1 MKVGAGSVK
10 TRQARAWGRARFA
23 LQAAPWIALAVM
35 AALWPRRPRQ
45 TAEDIE
51 PLTAEELDAAE
62 PGRGRIASAP
72 WQIPPLGWKDILWR
86 TYRNVGHDSLP
97 SVAGGVTFYLLLAT
111 FPAVTAF
118 VSVYS
123 LFIDPGTVE
132 ALLYRWS
139 AILPNDALELIGDQ
153 MMRLGAQRHEVLS
166 AAFAVST
173 LISIW
178 SANAGMK
185 ALLLGL
191 NVAYDEI
198 EKRPYFRRTLFTYAV
213 TLSAVTVLAAITLL
227 TVAAP
232 VLLGPLG
239 LRVIHLEIAPL
250 RWLLVY
256 LIVASALTLVY
267 RYGPS
272 RHRPK
277 WRWVTFGGAAAAAVW
292 IPASL
297 GFSFYVDNFTHLGA
311 TYGSLGA
318 VIGFMLWVWFT
329 VMIVLVGAELNA
341 EVEHQTAC
349 DTTQGPWKPMGGRGA
364 IVADT
369 VGRAFTV
376 SPHEAADL
384 AEDFAK
390 RQIRIV
396 TRWLGL

>member
-1 MKVGAGSVK
+1 M
-10 TRQARAWGRARFA
+10 RARAEPVKRKRGHAWRRARFA
-23 LQAAPWIALAVM
+23 LQVAPWFALGVM
-35 AALWPRRPRQ
+35 AILWPRRPR
-45 TAEDIE
+45 ADADDIA
-51 PLTAEELDAAE
+51 PLTAEEHDAAH
-62 PGRGRIASAP
+62 PGRGRMANAP
-72 WQIPPLGWKDILWR
+72 WEIPALGWKDIVWR
-86 TYRNVGHDSLP
+86 TYRNIGRDSLP

-118 VSVYS
+118 VSVYG
-123 LFIDPGTVE
+123 LFIDPTTVE
-132 ALLYRWS
+132 KLLYHWS

-153 MMRLGAQRHEVLS
+153 MMRLAAQRHEVLS

-185 ALLLGL
+185 ALLVGL
-191 NVAYDEI
+191 NVAYDEV

-213 TLSAVTVLAAITLL
+213 TLSAVAVISAITML

-232 VLLGPLG
+232 VLLGALG
-239 LRVIHLEIAPL
+239 LREVHLQFAPL

-256 LIVASALTLVY
+256 LIVAFALTLVY

-272 RHRPK
+272 RLRPK
-277 WRWVTFGGAAAAAVW
+277 WRWVAFGGAFAALVW
-292 IPASL
+292 VPGSL

-329 VMIVLVGAELNA
+329 VMVVLVGAELNA

-349 DTTQGPWKPMGGRGA
+349 DTTRGPWKPMGRRGA

-369 VGRAFTV
+369 VGQAFTV
-376 SPHEAADL
+376 SPHEAADM
-384 AEDFAK
+384 AEDFAR
-390 RQIRIV
+390 RQIGLL
-396 TRWLGL
+396 TRWLRL

>member
-1 MKVGAGSVK
+1 MKARAESVK
-10 TRQARAWGRARFA
+10 PKSGRAWRRAKLA
-23 LQAAPWIALAVM
+23 LQLAPWLALGVM
-35 AALWPRRPRQ
+35 AALWPRRAP
-45 TAEDIE
+45 ADLEDIE
-51 PLTAEELDAAE
+51 PLTAEELEAAH
-62 PGRGRIASAP
+62 PGRGRLAHAP
-72 WQIPPLGWKDILWR
+72 WEIPALGWKDIVWR
-86 TYRNVGHDSLP
+86 TYRNVGRDGLP

-118 VSVYS
+118 VSVYG
-123 LFIDPGTVE
+123 LFIDPATVE
-132 ALLYRWS
+132 KLLYHWS

-185 ALLLGL
+185 ALLVGL
-191 NVAYDEI
+191 NVAYGEI
-198 EKRPYFRRTLFTYAV
+198 EKRPYLRRTLFTYAV
-213 TLSAVTVLAAITLL
+213 TLSAVAVVSAITML

-232 VLLGPLG
+232 VLLAALD
-239 LRVIHLEIAPL
+239 LREVHVEFAPL

-256 LIVASALTLVY
+256 LIAASALTLVY

-272 RHRPK
+272 RRRPK
-277 WRWVTFGGAAAAAVW
+277 WRWVTFGGAFAALVW
-292 IPASL
+292 IPGSL

-329 VMIVLVGAELNA
+329 VMVALVGAELNA

-349 DTTQGPWKPMGGRGA
+349 DTTRGPWKPLGQRGA

-369 VGRAFTV
+369 VGQAFTV
-376 SPHEAADL
+376 SPHEAADM
-384 AEDFAK
+384 AEDYAK
-390 RQIRIV
+390 RQIGV
-396 TRWLGL
+396 LARWLRL